1 VTDLTLE
8 ETRVKNLKI
17 IPTQYSREDG
27 LEIFRINYFT
37 PNGKFDFKNNDEWFV
52 RARRAIPYFYNK
64 ECEWIIAHVVDLKD
78 IEAYGWS
85 FDKAMELLETLPEID
100 RSQ

>member
-1 VTDLTLE
+1 MTIE
-8 ETRVKNLKI
+8 GKAESCLKI

-37 PNGKFDFKNNDEWFV
+37 PSSKFDFSKNDEWFV
-52 RARRAIPYFYNK
+52 RSRRLRIPYFYNR
-64 ECEWIIAHVVDLKD
+64 ECKWIIGHVVDLKKV
-78 IEAYGWS
+78 EVFGWS

-100 RSQ
+100 RNQL